1 MVYIYEEIR
10 GSDWFDFSNYPKD
23 HPNYDN
29 SNNKVPGKFKD
40 EMGGQP
46 IVECVGHR
54 SKMYRVSQ
62 KMGINLSQAQSY

>member
-23 HPNYDN
+23 HLNYDN

-46 IVECVGHR
+46 IIECVVHR
-54 SKMYRVSQ
+54 SKMYS
-62 KMGINLSQAQSY
+62 